1 MPFLGKTGQL
11 IFGSRGK
18 KPVIVSTYTNSAAI
32 YYDPGNTSS
41 YTGSGTTLINIG
53 TEGNV
58 TGTSGTLSGVAYES
72 ATAGGIFNFDGIADK
87 ITFNQYNFGNAITI
101 TAWLYPRNEY
111 SINTVIANSG
121 ANQATNGF
129 RIGWN
134 SWNTTNLNL
143 VFEAG
148 NGSAGGAQVTANN
161 VITNNT
167 WQHIAYVFD
176 QVNRTIKFYK
186 NGVEQSTTGT
196 PVASVGMN
204 NTNWWIGSIGGNS
217 YYMNANMGQY
227 RVYKSL
233 RSASDILGEYTATKA
248 RYGL

>member
-1 MPFLGKTGQL
+1 MPFLSKSGIFFIGQ
-11 IFGSRGK
+11 RGK
-18 KPVIVSTYTNSAAI
+18 KPVAVPGYTNTAAI

-41 YTGSGTTLINIG
+41 YVGSGTSLINIG

-58 TGTSGTLSGVAYES
+58 TGTTGTLSGVAYES
-72 ATAGGIFNFDGIADK
+72 STAGGTFNFDGVADQ
-87 ITFNQYNFGNAITI
+87 ISFGQYNFGTVMTI
-101 TAWLYPRNEY
+101 TSWIYPRNEF
-111 SINTVIANSG
+111 SINTIISNSG

-134 SWNTTNLNL
+134 SWQTTNLNL

-148 NGSAGGAQVTANN
+148 NGSAGGAQLTANN
-161 VITNNT
+161 TVTNNT
-167 WQHIAYVFD
+167 WQHIVYVFD

-186 NGVEQSTTGT
+186 NGVEQSTSGT
-196 PVASVGMN
+196 PVANVGMN
-204 NTNWWIGSIGGNS
+204 NASWWIGSIGGNS
-217 YYMNANMGQY
+217 YYMNANVGQF

-233 RSASDILGEYTATKA
+233 RSASDILAEYNATKT

>member
-1 MPFLGKTGQL
+1 MPFLSKTGSFF
-11 IFGSRGK
+11 IGGRGK
-18 KPVIVSTYTNSAAI
+18 KTVAVSGYSNSAAI
-32 YYDPGNTSS
+32 YYDPGNSSS
-41 YTGSGTTLINIG
+41 YAGSGTTLTNIG
-53 TEGNV
+53 TDGNV
-58 TGTSGTLSGVAYES
+58 SGTSGTLSGVSYES
-72 ATAGGIFNFDGIADK
+72 GTAGGAFNFDGGTDK
-87 ITFNQYNFGNAITI
+87 ITFGQYNFG
-101 TAWLYPRNEY
+101 TAMTVTSWLYPRNEY
-111 SINTVIANSG
+111 SINTIIANSG

-134 SWNTTNLNL
+134 SWNTSNLNL

-161 VITNNT
+161 VVVNNT
-167 WQHIAYVFD
+167 WQHIAYVFN
-176 QVNRTIKFYK
+176 QAGRTIAFYK
-186 NGVEQSTTGT
+186 NGVAQSTSGT

-217 YYMNANMGQY
+217 YYMNGNLGQF

-233 RSASDILGEYTATKA
+233 RTAGEILDEYNNTKS

>member
-1 MPFLGKTGQL
+1 MPFLGKTGL
-11 IFGSRGK
+11 FRIGSRGK
-18 KPVIVSTYTNSAAI
+18 TPVIVSAYTNTAAI
-32 YYDPGNTSS
+32 YYDPGNISS
-41 YTGSGTTLINIG
+41 YSGSGTTLINIG
-53 TEGNV
+53 TDGNV
-58 TGTSGTLSGVAYES
+58 TGTSGTLSGVVYES
-72 ATAGGIFNFDGIADK
+72 GTSGGIFNFDGVTDK
-87 ITFNQYNFGNAITI
+87 ITFNQYNFGTTITI
-101 TAWLYPRNEY
+101 TAWVYPRNEY
-111 SINTVIANSG
+111 SINTVISNSG

-148 NGSAGGAQVTANN
+148 NGSAGGAQVSANN

-186 NGVEQSTTGT
+186 NGVEQSTSGT

-204 NTNWWIGSIGGNS
+204 NTNWWIGSIGGSS
-217 YYMNANMGQY
+217 YYMNANLGQF

-233 RSASDILGEYTATKA
+233 RSASDILTEYTSTKA